1 MPPLTS
7 SVMPVQYADRSLA
20 RNTQAPAMSLARPSR
35 ASGIWVPWSVRTG
48 YIGRSETSQN
58 KDVCPVKM
66 SFRWYGDSD
75 PVPLAYIRQ
84 IPGMHGIVSAVYDV
98 PVGETWP
105 LDKIESLKAKV
116 EAHGMVLEVIES
128 VPVHEDIKLGK
139 PSRDRLIANYQ
150 QTIRNLGKVG
160 IKVIC
165 YNFMPVF
172 DWTRTSLAKVL
183 PDGSTTLTF
192 DTKEVEAIDVGK
204 GISLPGWDTSYQPEE
219 LKSLLAEY
227 KDIGEERLWENL
239 SYFLRAI
246 VPVAEEAGIKMA
258 CHPDDPPRPIFGL
271 PRIVKNRDDLAR
283 LLAIVDS
290 PANGLTLCSGSLG
303 AGPKNNVE
311 ALVREFGGKG
321 RIHFAHLRNVK
332 VNEAGDFEETAH
344 KSECGS
350 LDMAAIVKAYH
361 DIGYEGYA
369 RPDHGR
375 MIWGETGKP
384 GYGLYDRALGA
395 VYLNGLWEAM
405 RFANGSP

>member
-1 MPPLTS
+1 
-7 SVMPVQYADRSLA
+7 
-20 RNTQAPAMSLARPSR
+20 
-35 ASGIWVPWSVRTG
+35 
-48 YIGRSETSQN
+48 
-58 KDVCPVKM
+58 M
-66 SFRWYGDSD
+66 SFRWFGDSD
-75 PVPLAYIRQ
+75 PVSLQYIRQ

-98 PVGETWP
+98 PVGEVWP
-105 LDKIESLKAKV
+105 VDKIRALKAKV
-116 EAHGMVLEVIES
+116 EAHDLALDVIES

-150 QTIRNLGKVG
+150 QTIRNLGACG

-172 DWTRTSLAKVL
+172 DWTRTSLAKLL

-192 DTKEVEAIDVGK
+192 STKEVDAIDVSK
-204 GISLPGWDTSYQPEE
+204 GISLPGWDASYKADE
-219 LKSLLAEY
+219 LQDLLAEY
-227 KDIGEERLWENL
+227 AQVGEEKLWGNL
-239 SYFLRAI
+239 GHFLRAI
-246 VPVAEEAGIKMA
+246 VPVAEQSGIKMA
-258 CHPDDPPRPIFGL
+258 IHPDDPPRPIFGL

-311 ALVREFGGKG
+311 ALVREFGGLG

-344 KSECGS
+344 KSDCGS

-361 DIGYEGYA
+361 DVGYEGYA

-395 VYLNGLWEAM
+395 VYLNGLWEAIEK
-405 RFANGSP
+405 FAPPRP